1 MAVQENRKGTAME
14 LLTNKLEEYF
24 EQIGTYC
31 NNGDYEKAREEIDRI
46 EPYCQTPA
54 EQARLHY
61 SRGYLNYATVSQLM
75 ALLEYRRGLR
85 ADPADS
91 RKLKKECK
99 YAEKLIKKEYAE
111 LTRVAADIANMI
123 DLRFHEIAE
132 EEKKE
137 VDERMFQ
144 LLLGFH
150 QSIRPPRIDNS
161 ILGFP
166 SKDIFLGFEEYF
178 AKLTGEKQETAKRFL
193 QEVYHI
199 TDRESFFNCMQNNP
213 SLQIND
219 YLRDAAAYIKDKPE
233 FAVDTLGEDEKLCFL
248 AKAEFVKAWIDYL
261 PEAGVIAWDLSAK
274 MGLLRV
280 VFACDLITEDDY
292 CSSMNALT
300 KELKGG
306 LSSFAEFAQS
316 FTYGAA
322 LFFFKVKDMNINKAT
337 DFMYSIFGYLD
348 MSDLRN
354 IKWIN

>member
-1 MAVQENRKGTAME
+1 ME

-24 EQIGTYC
+24 GQIGTYC
-31 NNGDYEKAREEIDRI
+31 NSGDYEKAREELDRI

-61 SRGYLNYATVSQLM
+61 SRGYLNYATVSQLTS
-75 ALLEYRRGLR
+75 LLEYRRGLR

-99 YAEKLIKKEYAE
+99 YAEKLIKKEYDE
-111 LTRVAADIANMI
+111 LIRVAADIANMI
-123 DLRFHEIAE
+123 NLRFHEIAE

-137 VDERMFQ
+137 VDERTFQ

-150 QSIRPPRIDNS
+150 QSIRLPGIDNS

-199 TDRESFFNCMQNNP
+199 TDRESFLDCMQNNP
-213 SLQIND
+213 NLQING
-219 YLRDAAAYIKDKPE
+219 YLCDAAAYIKDAPE
-233 FAVDTLGEDEKLCFL
+233 FAVDTLDEDEKLCFL
-248 AKAEFVKAWIDYL
+248 AKAAFVKAWIGYL
-261 PEAGVIAWDLSAK
+261 PEAGVIAWDLSAR

-280 VFACDLITEDDY
+280 AFACDLINEDDY
-292 CSSMNALT
+292 CGNMIALA
-300 KELKGG
+300 KELKVG
-306 LSSFAEFAQS
+306 LSSFADFARS
-316 FTYGAA
+316 FVFGSA
-322 LFFFKVKDMNINKAT
+322 LFFFKVKSMNINKAT
-337 DFMYSIFGYLD
+337 DFMFSIFGYLD

-354 IKWIN
+354 IKWINQ